1 MQLHS
6 MSLIYGFSIGVQYED
21 LTEED
26 GNEYLIVSL
35 GVLEIIFNW

>member
-1 MQLHS
+1 

-26 GNEYLIVSL
+26 GTEYLIISL
-35 GVLEIIFNW
+35 GILEIIFNW